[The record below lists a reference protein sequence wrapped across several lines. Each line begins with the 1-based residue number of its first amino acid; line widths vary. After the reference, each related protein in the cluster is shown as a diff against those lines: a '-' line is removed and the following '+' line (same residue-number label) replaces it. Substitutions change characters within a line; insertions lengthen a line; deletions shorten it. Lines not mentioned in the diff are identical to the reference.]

1 MFQVASRPVPEL
13 SLPMSH
19 SYGHPNAPQ
28 NLQLPRTLSRP
39 AFTEVSRSAIATLEP
54 ELANV
59 PIEFV
64 RKHLAGQAN
73 EMLSALSLLT
83 YPTSLPKAHLP
94 PTLDVPV
101 RPTAS
106 SPPRAFPTH
115 MLAVSSSRGSPS
127 QPNTPTAASFLASN
141 SPTSTVPLF
150 PAHALVLAAYCPL
163 LPQLPRST
171 GQRGNAAVSLPLV
184 PLAVPSAETFHLLH
198 AYLHTRRPDTLL
210 AALLPSLAS
219 SLPPAHGASSSSS
232 HQRAYVSN
240 FSNESLLRLAHAL
253 ASGAAAHAGPQGALG
268 GLMAHVKVING
279 LWRNVCALG
288 VSDAELWGVMDVAWE
303 VVLAALTRVAERERA

>member
-1 MFQVASRPVPEL
+1 MSASCASHTVA
-13 SLPMSH
+13 
-19 SYGHPNAPQ
+19 
-28 NLQLPRTLSRP
+28 
-39 AFTEVSRSAIATLEP
+39 RSDALY
-54 ELANV
+54 
-59 PIEFV
+59 
-64 RKHLAGQAN
+64 R
-73 EMLSALSLLT
+73 MLSALSLLT

-94 PTLDVPV
+94 PTIDVPV

-115 MLAVSSSRGSPS
+115 MLAVSSSKASPS

-163 LPQLPRST
+163 LPQLPRSA
-171 GQRGNAAVSLPLV
+171 GQRGHAALSLPLV

-210 AALLPSLAS
+210 AALLPSLAPH
-219 SLPPAHGASSSSS
+219 LPPAHAASSSSAAHARPYAS
-232 HQRAYVSN
+232 H
-240 FSNESLLRLAHAL
+240 FSSDSLLRLAHAL
-253 ASGAAAHAGPQGALG
+253 ASGAAAHGGPQGALG
-268 GLMAHVKVING
+268 ALMAHVKVING

-303 VVLAALTRVAERERA
+303 VVLVALTRAAERERA

>member
-19 SYGHPNAPQ
+19 SYAHPNVPQ
-28 NLQLPRTLSRP
+28 NLQIPRTLSRP
-39 AFTEVSRSAIATLEP
+39 AFTEVSRSAIAALEP
-54 ELANV
+54 DLANV

-73 EMLSALSLLT
+73 EMLSALSLIT
-83 YPTSLPKAHLP
+83 YPTSLPKARLP
-94 PTLDVPV
+94 PTIDVPV

-141 SPTSTVPLF
+141 SPTTTVPLF
-150 PAHALVLAAYCPL
+150 PAHALVLAAYCTL
-163 LPQLPRST
+163 LPQLPRCA
-171 GQRGNAAVSLPLV
+171 GQRGSAALSLPLV

-198 AYLHTRRPDTLL
+198 AYLHTRRADTLL

-219 SLPPAHGASSSSS
+219 SLPPAHAASSSSA
-232 HQRAYVSN
+232 HQRSYVSN
-240 FSNESLLRLAHAL
+240 FSNDSLLRLAHAL
-253 ASGAAAHAGPQGALG
+253 AHSAAVHGSPQGALG

-288 VSDAELWGVMDVAWE
+288 VNDAELWGVMDVAWE
-303 VVLAALTRVAERERA
+303 IVLAALTRVAERERA